1 MKMILVLK
9 IFVHSI
15 EIVSD
20 FILLLAVSKKRN
32 KKTALIFRENSKVC
46 EERSANLLKG
56 SVNVIVFRRMRS
68 AYFHHFFWK

>member
-20 FILLLAVSKKRN
+20 FILSLTVSKKRN
-32 KKTALIFRENSKVC
+32 KKTALIFRENSIVC